1 MQSMRDAQKT
11 NLNQMKV
18 IEDQLVSRILPGQGK
33 GSGMTVIRATQE
45 DVSPYLPGGE
55 ITAQTMGRF
64 QIRDD
69 GTYDIVYD

>member
-1 MQSMRDAQKT
+1 MQSMRAAQAT
-11 NLNQMKV
+11 DLNAIKV
-18 IEDQLVSRILPGQGK
+18 IEDRLVCRILPGQGE
-33 GSGMTVIRATQE
+33 GSGMTVLRATQE